1 MKKKK
6 DVREKEIKLHEN
18 GDGDYGE
25 GKKQVG
31 KRKKENERWIGED
44 RLEEVERKLKNKYW
58 KRKRIKRKKTI

>member
-6 DVREKEIKLHEN
+6 DVSEKEIKLHEN

-31 KRKKENERWIGED
+31 KRKK
-44 RLEEVERKLKNKYW
+44 RK
-58 KRKRIKRKKTI
+58 